1 MLYTINYSALSALNL
16 DVGPMFVNKNVRR
29 RDFSITA
36 PKPGAGP
43 LWREFTALS

>member
-1 MLYTINYSALSALNL
+1 MINYGGAPALNL
-16 DVGPMFVNKNVRR
+16 DLWVMFVNKNVRR

-36 PKPGAGP
+36 SEPGAGP